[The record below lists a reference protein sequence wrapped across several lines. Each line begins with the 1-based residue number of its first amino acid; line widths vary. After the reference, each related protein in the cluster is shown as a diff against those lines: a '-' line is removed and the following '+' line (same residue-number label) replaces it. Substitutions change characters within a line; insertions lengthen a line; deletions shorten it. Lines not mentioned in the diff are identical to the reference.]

1 MKLIAPIRNL
11 ARNEEGSSMIE
22 LALLLPTFVLLL
34 LGAIDLSRAYYLS
47 MEVVGAAH
55 AGAEYGITNRTDTA
69 GITKAVTSDAPE
81 VPNLSAGT
89 PSWGCECS
97 DGSSSSTSCTA
108 TPTCTYNTVYWVK
121 VTASTTYHPVFPWP
135 GIPSS
140 MSIANTATLRT
151 SN

>member
-1 MKLIAPIRNL
+1 MKLISSILRVACR
-11 ARNEEGSSMIE
+11 EDGSSMIE
-22 LALLLPTFVLLL
+22 LALILPTFILLL
-34 LGAIDLSRAYYLS
+34 LGAVDFSRAYYLS
-47 MEVVGAAH
+47 MEVAGAAH
-55 AGAEYGITNRTDTA
+55 AGAAYGATNRTDTA
-69 GITKAVTSDAPE
+69 GIQKAVTSDAAE

-97 DGSSSSTSCTA
+97 DGTASSTSCSV
-108 TPTCTYNTVYWVK
+108 TPTCTYNSVYWVK

-140 MSIANTATLRT
+140 MSIASTAVLRT